1 MSGTGFMLRG
11 SPLGEL
17 VNVINNGG
25 ALRMAVRK
33 YTKDQVAEA
42 LREGNGILSVAAQ
55 ILGCHRNTIYNYL
68 EDDPELKDIVE
79 ERRETLVDEAEQV
92 LLKKVKE
99 EDIRCV
105 MFVLRTLG
113 RHRGYSSRP
122 HYAAEEPS
130 KFLPPAPTFWDEIS
144 PFEQKSEPER
154 RRLAEFEPTPK
165 KGVKKSN
172 KRQNGDETKGRLLQS
187 VS

>member
-1 MSGTGFMLRG
+1 
-11 SPLGEL
+11 
-17 VNVINNGG
+17 
-25 ALRMAVRK
+25 MAVKK
-33 YTKDQVAEA
+33 YTIAQVAEA
-42 LREGNGILSVAAQ
+42 LRKGDGILSVAAEM
-55 ILGCHRNTIYNYL
+55 LGCHRNTIYNYL
-68 EDDPELKDIVE
+68 EDHTELKDVLE
-79 ERRETLVDEAEQV
+79 ESRETIVDEAEKV

-113 RHRGYSSRP
+113 RHRGYCSHP
-122 HYAAEEPS
+122 GYAAEEPS
-130 KFLPPAPTFWDEIS
+130 NKLLPPAPNFWDEIL